1 MLGIFLKRDEL
12 VNGYPSYTKAG
23 DDRVMLWHAG
33 ECWHVGLAANLEQ
46 DRGYVSVMDGCL
58 RPEASSRTWQVYDG
72 AAWVDAP
79 ELRCLAGRPSTSRRI
94 WDPDA
99 GRWLDAGRLMVFEDG
114 D

>member
-1 MLGIFLKRDEL
+1 MFLKRDEL

-23 DDRVMLWHAG
+23 ADSVMLWHAG
-33 ECWHVGLAANLEQ
+33 QSWYVGAAANLGQ
-46 DRGYVSVMDGCL
+46 ARGRVSVIDGCL
-58 RPEASSRTWQVYDG
+58 RPEASTVAWKVYGG
-72 AAWVDAP
+72 AAWIGAP

>member
-1 MLGIFLKRDEL
+1 VLRVFLKRDEL
-12 VNGYPSYTKAG
+12 INGFPSYTKAG
-23 DDRVMLWHAG
+23 DDGAMLWHVG
-33 ECWHVGLAANLEQ
+33 GCWIIGAAADLGQ
-46 DRGYVSVMDGCL
+46 DRGWVSLRDGCL
-58 RPEASSRTWQVYDG
+58 RPEASTVTWEVYDG

-79 ELRCLAGRPSTSRRI
+79 ELRCLAGRPSASRRI